1 MLLLEP
7 VSQHWGSEDDYMKG
21 RKKMEETDMGGLL
34 VNTMPVTSVFSQCL
48 LKASNTKVHQLQED
62 KHHKCL

>member
-1 MLLLEP
+1 
-7 VSQHWGSEDDYMKG
+7 MKG